1 METEKPE
8 ILTQPKDVRDI
19 HDYSFLVELTGKSSE
34 YDYPSYRHELLGLP
48 TIPFLGKYA
57 GASYEFGRTVS
68 LVGADMSFKKNG
80 DAYKWILNNNKQN
93 KINIPDE
100 VGELLLNIPAY
111 IEENK
116 KEESE
121 NNSGK
126 GERNGR
132 GNKNQRNNNEN
143 NKKDQSKLTNFFSV
157 KGDEEND
164 KEQERS
170 QDKNKHDDIFHLDDN
185 SKPKKL
191 LQPPKQASFIA
202 TDRVRFSWIIQL
214 NDIQVSQQLQKE
226 PMLIVNYVMHT
237 VLFPFISFEKVKR
250 ITAKTPVGLVIPKEF
265 QSQNGVVEFVDS
277 NKNQGK
283 FYSGMKIGNL
293 RLEYSSVHMKGQSLA
308 FSPNNMKLV
317 INKKVP
323 IGLFWTVAL
332 DETMQCNT
340 CYLHWI
346 VNETILFDMFEK
358 ICRDAKNL
366 DELFRGLEE
375 LLGKNDQVLAYTK
388 NVYETF

>member
-1 METEKPE
+1 M
-8 ILTQPKDVRDI
+8 ICFTQRI
-19 HDYSFLVELTGKSSE
+19 F
-34 YDYPSYRHELLGLP
+34 PS
-48 TIPFLGKYA
+48 
-57 GASYEFGRTVS
+57 
-68 LVGADMSFKKNG
+68 
-80 DAYKWILNNNKQN
+80 Q
-93 KINIPDE
+93 
-100 VGELLLNIPAY
+100 
-111 IEENK
+111 
-116 KEESE
+116 
-121 NNSGK
+121 
-126 GERNGR
+126 
-132 GNKNQRNNNEN
+132 
-143 NKKDQSKLTNFFSV
+143 
-157 KGDEEND
+157 
-164 KEQERS
+164 
-170 QDKNKHDDIFHLDDN
+170 
-185 SKPKKL
+185 KKL
-191 LQPPKQASFIA
+191 SQPPKQASFIA

-214 NDIQVSQQLQKE
+214 NNIQVSQQLQKE

-265 QSQNGVVEFVDS
+265 QSQNGVVEFVDW

-283 FYSGMKIGNL
+283 FYSGLKIGNL

-346 VNETILFDMFEK
+346 VNESFLFEMFEK

-366 DELFRGLEE
+366 DELFGGLEE
-375 LLGKNDQVLAYTK
+375 LLGKNDEVLAYTK
-388 NVYETF
+388 NVYQAF